1 MKKLNESANSIG
13 DVVNLI
19 KDIAAQTN
27 LLALNAT
34 IEAASAGDAGKGFA
48 VVANEIKNLANQTAE
63 ATKEIT
69 NQVLDIQNNM
79 KSGMS
84 NINEFTSIINKIND
98 VNIVIASALEE
109 QSVTINE
116 IASSVDVTL
125 NTVKLTT
132 DSINKA
138 NINIVE
144 SSKKSESVALVVKD
158 ISSKTEAGTK
168 KINSVL
174 EKIIKKEA
182 QQPFGLSFLS
192 EEIKKHLFAKEAF
205 PLKIMGVVNL
215 TTDSFFPDSRALG
228 KEAIEKVETMI
239 LEGAEIIDIG
249 GFSSRPGSNYID
261 ENEEF
266 ERVKPVIDEI
276 YSLKL
281 FEKVSF
287 SIDSFRTKT
296 IRYALEKGFSYV
308 NDITGLRYKQ
318 VAKLIANFNAKAI
331 IMHMQKNPK
340 DMQVNPV
347 YKDVILEIDDFFAK
361 RIRKAIEQGV
371 QKENIIIDPGI
382 GFGKKPHHNYEILKN
397 LSHFKKFNCPILIGA
412 SRKSLINSVFPSS
425 VNERLPGTLILHAK
439 AVENGASIIR
449 CHDVKEHKQVF
460 EVLKFL

>member
-1 MKKLNESANSIG
+1 MKIKRIKS
-13 DVVNLI
+13 DNLRDFLQNLEVDKRGIEII
-19 KDIAAQTN
+19 KK
-27 LLALNAT
+27 
-34 IEAASAGDAGKGFA
+34 KGEIF
-48 VVANEIKNLANQTAE
+48 VFYIKNMSISQAHILKQDALSEGGDLAVPKKAVLCKIKRCDAVLI
-63 ATKEIT
+63 ATKR
-69 NQVLDIQNNM
+69 
-79 KSGMS
+79 
-84 NINEFTSIINKIND
+84 
-98 VNIVIASALEE
+98 
-109 QSVTINE
+109 
-116 IASSVDVTL
+116 
-125 NTVKLTT
+125 
-132 DSINKA
+132 
-138 NINIVE
+138 
-144 SSKKSESVALVVKD
+144 
-158 ISSKTEAGTK
+158 
-168 KINSVL
+168 VL

-308 NDITGLRYKQ
+308 NDITGLRYKK